1 MMMGVHGACEEVALG
16 VYAGAAGAGGDEG
29 GEGGC
34 AGCGGV
40 GGVVVV
46 VVGGGGADGD
56 VDVGVAWSAYGRS
69 LVRGREIVNIDNVAA
84 VVVAVAKDGRSGSA
98 ARAAEFGAARPGR
111 EKRRRRG
118 GGGGGCGS

>member
-1 MMMGVHGACEEVALG
+1 MMGVHGACEEVALG

-56 VDVGVAWSAYGRS
+56 VDVGVAWSASVFERS
-69 LVRGREIVNIDNVAA
+69 RMIKLALDFYIGTGTIA
-84 VVVAVAKDGRSGSA
+84 VFTPAFEVTSFVQKTQRQVKLKETLKQSW
-98 ARAAEFGAARPGR
+98 
-111 EKRRRRG
+111 
-118 GGGGGCGS
+118 